1 MKRGLFSIFLIFT
14 LVLTVFTGCT
24 KTEVKTEAPKPAEQ
38 AQPQPAAEPVTITY
52 ANWNLGTPEEN
63 NLERQMI
70 KAFEESHPNVKIQ
83 IADTIDYGK
92 YEDSLT
98 AAAAAGKLP
107 DVFMLTR
114 IPFALSNDW
123 LYNIS
128 EFTAS
133 DSDWANLPKPL
144 EQATHYGSGVYAVPA
159 GMFFFGYYVNDD
171 IFTKANVQPLSFSPT
186 WDQFMA
192 AVKATNNPKD
202 GIVGLAEEVQFP
214 EFYPASVNPKLGWYT
229 WDGEKYNLNDPSFV
243 EAIKKA
249 RELFQGKYVYD
260 SLTDEQKKQYN
271 AGWFGDVWN
280 QGKIAIRWD
289 GTWSMNDFSKLNFKS
304 RFIGVPG
311 GRIPVVGDFIG
322 ISKSAQHPKE
332 AYEFAKFMTFG
343 KDGILKRMELNT
355 SGQWVSLPLTT
366 DKAILDQ
373 YFAKNKYEGLK
384 EAFAIVD
391 NGIME
396 GFKFV
401 PGYIKSRWE
410 APSGI
415 KVGDKDNANLADV
428 IWDSMRGKTKIE
440 DYVDQ
445 INKIAN
451 DEYDKEKEKISAL
464 VK

>member
-24 KTEVKTEAPKPAEQ
+24 KTDVKTEAPKSAEQ

-52 ANWNLGTPEEN
+52 ANWNLGTAEEN

-83 IADTIDYGK
+83 IDDTIDYGK

-107 DVFMLTR
+107 DVLMLTR

-123 LYNIS
+123 LYNLN
-128 EFTAS
+128 EFTAN

-171 IFTKANVQPLSFSPT
+171 IFTKENVQPLSFSPT

-202 GIVGLAEEVQFP
+202 GIVGLAEEVQLP
-214 EFYPASVNPKLGWYT
+214 EFYPSSVNPKLGWYT

-311 GRIPVVGDFIG
+311 GRIPVVGDFMG
-322 ISKSAQHPKE
+322 VSKSTQHPKE

-366 DKAILDQ
+366 DKDILDQ
-373 YFAKNKYEGLK
+373 YFAMNKYEGLK
-384 EAFAIVD
+384 EAFANVD

-428 IWDSMRGKTKIE
+428 VWDSMRGKTKIE

-451 DEYDKEKEKISAL
+451 DEYVKEKEKISAL